1 MGAQSEFA
9 RRLFA
14 GMWFAVAALI
24 PVAYYFLLSRTDWG
38 PQFGAAGLPIFGGS
52 SALTAG
58 APVLVAGICGLLL
71 GSTILD
77 AEETRSA
84 GHAITRGLMIALL
97 SYLLLFT
104 STAVVLAFNSDD
116 VVGLVVFLVITFLYG
131 LLIVGWLVAGVGA
144 VAGWLLYRYG
154 LAVNKEA

>member
-1 MGAQSEFA
+1 
-9 RRLFA
+9 
-14 GMWFAVAALI
+14 MWFAVAALI
-24 PVAYYFLLSRTDWG
+24 PVAYYFLLSRTDG
-38 PQFGAAGLPIFGGS
+38 KQFGPGLPIFGGS
-52 SALTAG
+52 SVLTAG
-58 APVLVAGICGLLL
+58 APVLIAGICGLLL

-84 GHAITRGLMIALL
+84 GHAVATGLMIALL

-104 STAVVLAFNSDD
+104 SSAVILAFNSDD
-116 VVGLVVFLVITFLYG
+116 LVGLVVFLVITFLYG

-144 VAGWLLYRYG
+144 VAGWLLYRFR

>member
-24 PVAYYFLLSRTDWG
+24 PVTYYFLLSRADGG
-38 PQFGAAGLPIFGGS
+38 PQFGAGLPIFGGS

-58 APVLVAGICGLLL
+58 APVLIAGICGLLL
-71 GSTILD
+71 GSPILD

-84 GHAITRGLMIALL
+84 GHAIAKGLMIALL

-104 STAVVLAFNSDD
+104 SSAVILAFNSADL
-116 VVGLVVFLVITFLYG
+116 VGLVIFLVITFLYG
-131 LLIVGWLVAGVGA
+131 LLVVGWLVAGVGA
-144 VAGWLLYRYG
+144 VAGWLLYRYS
-154 LAVNKEA
+154 LAFNKEA

>member
-24 PVAYYFLLSRTDWG
+24 PVAYYFLLSRTDG
-38 PQFGAAGLPIFGGS
+38 KPQFDPGLPIFGGS

-58 APVLVAGICGLLL
+58 APVLIAGICGLLL

-84 GHAITRGLMIALL
+84 GHAIARGLMIALL

-104 STAVVLAFNSDD
+104 SSAVILAFNSDD
-116 VVGLVVFLVITFLYG
+116 LVGLVIFLVITFLYG

-144 VAGWLLYRYG
+144 MAGWLLYRYS
-154 LAVNKEA
+154 LAVNKET